1 MIIKVKTCVIEWKPS
16 KQAKCKKCRLLGK
29 RPREVDAQVTYCH
42 PLSCL
47 NVYIKVN
54 KQLALTVDWSVLD
67 CSLCGA
73 FCCDAVLL
81 PCCGP
86 STQVKQLDIITL
98 LVLFCRTP
106 RVRPRRG
113 FFFVVVEVVRILG
126 LSSKGFKYF
135 SSRASSQIEFVKYT
149 HKYTN
154 LKCLKDPMCYIFE
167 NQGIQGYQIWHS
179 QWLL

>member
-1 MIIKVKTCVIEWKPS
+1 MIKSKPASLNENLQNRPSVRNAVCLASGPEKWMHRWPNVIPC
-16 KQAKCKKCRLLGK
+16 Q
-29 RPREVDAQVTYCH
+29 
-42 PLSCL
+42 LSCL

-106 RVRPRRG
+106 RVRARKG

-135 SSRASSQIEFVKYT
+135 SSRASET
-149 HKYTN
+149 HQTIYFPN
-154 LKCLKDPMCYIFE
+154 ARDPCYPPILQYHKD
-167 NQGIQGYQIWHS
+167 NHK
-179 QWLL
+179 

>member
-1 MIIKVKTCVIEWKPS
+1 M
-16 KQAKCKKCRLLGK
+16 
-29 RPREVDAQVTYCH
+29 TYCH

-106 RVRPRRG
+106 RVRARKG

-126 LSSKGFKYF
+126 LSSKGIKY
-135 SSRASSQIEFVKYT
+135 SVPELQRPIK
-149 HKYTN
+149 
-154 LKCLKDPMCYIFE
+154 PYIFQMLVTPAIHPYS
-167 NQGIQGYQIWHS
+167 NTTKTITNSICQIHAQIHKS
-179 QWLL
+179 KMLERPNVLYF